1 MQYILGVDLSSQ
13 PCEITV
19 SCVNGEHVEVLERT
33 TAALPLLNDRKL
45 LCNSDLRPF
54 LQKKNDDQ
62 LPGELAT
69 DTQDTSK
76 EEQLRSA
83 VLEAVTALR
92 EALGSLRQEW
102 TASTVIIP
110 AHDHIALNLN
120 LPFGDAKNL
129 GKIVDLEVQDVL
141 PFEINEFLVQYST
154 VGIFE
159 AGTGITGAEEEGK
172 TAPFDV
178 HVGVIP
184 RSFVRNLLELCKA
197 SGLEPNILTVPS
209 SAIAA
214 VYHLGKDF
222 FKANSAVI
230 FNRGEEYSMAIFI
243 NGEVRV
249 ERALL
254 ASNIIPAQLEG
265 RREDDIKHIFTALKL
280 MIASTE
286 RRYGTRIESVYLLG
300 RDVKGSNLQQLF
312 GRPLEGVQF
321 RDVLKT
327 SDPQVSIAALGAIF
341 AKDETTLSPLSNFR
355 TREFSFT
362 PRFGEFLRALLGAR
376 RYMIT
381 ATLALLIGIASIYG
395 IRAYTITRTKNALLE
410 QIKMVLPNFES
421 SDEDLRM
428 ALATAEKKLSDE
440 LGVLSSPAKVSPLDA
455 LLEIMKLFPE
465 GAGVILTSIKVNGT
479 RVTITGNVP
488 SISASESVSKA
499 LKVSKDFFS
508 RVEPPRTSPS
518 GTKFNFTIE
527 ATLAL

>member
-1 MQYILGVDLSSQ
+1 M
-13 PCEITV
+13 
-19 SCVNGEHVEVLERT
+19 
-33 TAALPLLNDRKL
+33 
-45 LCNSDLRPF
+45 
-54 LQKKNDDQ
+54 
-62 LPGELAT
+62 
-69 DTQDTSK
+69 
-76 EEQLRSA
+76 
-83 VLEAVTALR
+83 
-92 EALGSLRQEW
+92 
-102 TASTVIIP
+102 
-110 AHDHIALNLN
+110 
-120 LPFGDAKNL
+120 
-129 GKIVDLEVQDVL
+129 
-141 PFEINEFLVQYST
+141 
-154 VGIFE
+154 
-159 AGTGITGAEEEGK
+159 
-172 TAPFDV
+172 
-178 HVGVIP
+178 
-184 RSFVRNLLELCKA
+184 
-197 SGLEPNILTVPS
+197 
-209 SAIAA
+209 
-214 VYHLGKDF
+214 
-222 FKANSAVI
+222 
-230 FNRGEEYSMAIFI
+230 
-243 NGEVRV
+243 RV